1 MHKPSQYNISNPTI
15 NDASA
20 GLTSQVSTIV
30 TFVLSS
36 YDNTA
41 LMGYGDLLHKIT
53 HYELSPEAT
62 LLLRAGTVCT
72 DSIHRVNRPTVSFK
86 SHNGRWKEV
95 DMRRYETESTDKVV
109 STPTSYS
116 VSPRK
121 NLDLKILTENFRGF
135 LQSLQGNTTIVH

>member
-1 MHKPSQYNISNPTI
+1 
-15 NDASA
+15 
-20 GLTSQVSTIV
+20 
-30 TFVLSS
+30 
-36 YDNTA
+36 
-41 LMGYGDLLHKIT
+41 LLHKIT

-72 DSIHRVNRPTVSFK
+72 DSIRVYRVNRPTVSFK
-86 SHNGRWKEV
+86 SHSGRWKEV

-121 NLDLKILTENFRGF
+121 NLDLKILTENLRGF
-135 LQSLQGNTTIVH
+135 LQSLQENTRIVN